1 MSTAPTLQHRE
12 SPNRSQGK
20 SWELEADF
28 MASTANLRSRR
39 SAAELHA
46 LEGVEREIR
55 AQDSHGR
62 RKYLREFSQ
71 AFGNYDSLL
80 DRQQI
85 QNALQ
90 AADVVL
96 IGDYHALP
104 AAQRYAASLIEQR
117 ALAGD
122 RRLVLGVETI
132 FARDQHILEEWWRRE
147 IDENELRQR
156 IRFDLDWGYDWPPFH
171 ELLVAARDHGEAI
184 YGLDCMP
191 RENLRKIGARDRH
204 AAAKISEIRQR
215 HPDAVIFVLFG
226 ESHLAPGHLP
236 RVLHKEL
243 PEAKIL
249 TVLQNVDALYWRAAG
264 EPVDKVEAVRVNNDV
279 LCVFNATPL
288 EKYESYRLFL
298 DQWSRCDT
306 GPDFAPTIYN
316 LIDSLASFL
325 EINRYSPHNGT
336 QPKFLVDMLPEVHG
350 NASDAA
356 LRRLISRKAI
366 PDQQMASMLAS
377 VEERGSAYFPEVN
390 AFYVREFQLMHAAED
405 AARFLH
411 HACRGLP
418 QHLNGHGLDVN
429 GADGNGLL
437 GTTNAAAAMD
447 AFYTRVIEN
456 AVAYFGSRVLYPAR
470 PAPETDNSFTLSRAA
485 CEKAALAA
493 IRADNEKLEAIAKDW
508 GYRLGS
514 MLYDAYLAGRVTPGG
529 LRRLF
534 LAHLNEP
541 GVARKI
547 YTAVIARVRSASRD
561 AHASNSG
568 PSSDAKLD
576 LA

>member
-1 MSTAPTLQHRE
+1 
-12 SPNRSQGK
+12 
-20 SWELEADF
+20 
-28 MASTANLRSRR
+28 MASAVNLRSRR
-39 SAAELHA
+39 SAAQLHA
-46 LEGVEREIR
+46 LAGVEREIR
-55 AQDSHGR
+55 AQDSHSR

-71 AFGNYDSLL
+71 AFRNYDSLL
-80 DRQQI
+80 DSEQI
-85 QNALQ
+85 QNALHS
-90 AADVVL
+90 ADVIL

-122 RRLVLGVETI
+122 RRVVLGVETI

-147 IDENELRQR
+147 IDESELRQR
-156 IRFDLDWGYDWPPFH
+156 IRFDLDWGYDWAPFH
-171 ELLVAARDHGEAI
+171 ELLVAARDHGEGI

-204 AAAKISEIRQR
+204 AAVKIAEIRER
-215 HPDAVIFVLFG
+215 HPNAVIFALFG

-236 RVLHKEL
+236 RALHKEI
-243 PEAKIL
+243 PDARIL

-264 EPVDKVEAVRVNNDV
+264 ERVDKVDAVRVNDDV

-298 DQWSRCDT
+298 DQWSRCDS

-350 NASDAA
+350 NSSDTM
-356 LRRLISRKAI
+356 LRRLLSRKGI
-366 PDQQMASMLAS
+366 SEPQLESMLAS
-377 VEERGSAYFPEVN
+377 VEERGSVYLPQVN
-390 AFYVREFQLMHAAED
+390 AFHIREFQMMHAAED

-418 QHLNGHGLDVN
+418 QRLSGHGAN
-429 GADGNGLL
+429 GNCERGNHADRVTNG
-437 GTTNAAAAMD
+437 
-447 AFYTRVIEN
+447 FYRRVIEH
-456 AVAYFGSRVLYPAR
+456 AVAYFGSRVLYPSR
-470 PAPETDNSFTLSRAA
+470 PAPETEDSPALSRVAV
-485 CEKAALAA
+485 EKAAQAA
-493 IRADNEKLEAIAKDW
+493 IRADAEKFESSAQDW
-508 GYRLGS
+508 GYRMGS
-514 MLYDAYLAGRVTPGG
+514 QIYDLYLAGKVKPSG

-534 LAHLNEP
+534 LAHLDEP
-541 GVARKI
+541 GLARKVC
-547 YTAVIARVRSASRD
+547 TAVIARIRSATRGM
-561 AHASNSG
+561 HA
-568 PSSDAKLD
+568 
-576 LA
+576 